1 MLVGANEGLM
11 LRTNLVETKA
21 NMALAKLAGFRA
33 VNLHAFWWPDV
44 TEPREYDQQTLG
56 NVAGAS
62 RLLGIPV
69 FVAVTNTRGR
79 YTPQDDDQREQFAK
93 FAANVAEDFPSFT
106 RIIVGNEPNLSNF
119 WQPQFDENGGDLAA
133 VNYEKTLATTY
144 DALKAVSPKITVIG
158 GAVSPARARRSARG
172 QQVALADD
180 LHPRPR
186 RGLQAERPC
195 RADHG
200 LVRLPPVRREL
211 ERASH
216 DAPRDLDQHHDR
228 RLHKLVKVL
237 GQAFDGTNQIGSKI
251 PIIYDEYG
259 IESTIPKSKAKK
271 YTGAEPASTK
281 PVSPAVQGERYKQAL
296 SLAFCQPTVEGM
308 FLYHAFDEVGRG
320 QWQSGLYYVDHTA
333 KPSLS
338 IVRQA
343 FQEVARG
350 VIARCPGMRL
360 GVNAKVAFQAPRQAS
375 AAGKRGSAIQFR
387 LSCNLDCQYTSG
399 VIDLSNGKSVLAASA
414 RRPAGRRRTV
424 KMPRAG
430 AAEGPLPRGGLLGRR
445 GQSRGGQPQ
454 GEPALHGSV
463 TLTGVHRRCLNIWL
477 TRCCLH
483 GCVVGRVRQMRTIAI
498 SAVLAAVVF
507 SCAWGGF
514 CLGQVVRRP

>member
-93 FAANVAEDFPSFT
+93 FAANVADDFPSFT
-106 RIIVGNEPNLSNF
+106 KIIVGNEPNLSNF

-158 GAVSPARARRSARG
+158 GAVSPRG
-172 QQVALADD
+172 HDD
-180 LHPRPR
+180 PN
-186 RGLQAERPC
+186 A
-195 RADHG
+195 
-200 LVRLPPVRREL
+200 
-211 ERASH
+211 ASKSH
-216 DAPRDLDQHHDR
+216 SPTIFIRDLGEAYKQSGRAGPIMDWFAFHPYGANSSELPTTRHSTSTSITIADYD
-228 RLHKLVKVL
+228 KLVKAL

-251 PIIYDEYG
+251 PVIYDEYG

-360 GVNAKVAFQAPRQAS
+360 EVNAKVAFQAPRQAS

-399 VIDLSNGKSVLAASA
+399 VIDLSNGKSVLAALGQA
-414 RRPAGRRRTV
+414 TGGKAKNVKLPRRALQKGRYRV
-424 KMPRAG
+424 VISLVAAVNPG
-430 AAEGPLPRGGLLGRR
+430 AASRKASLP
-445 GQSRGGQPQ
+445 
-454 GEPALHGSV
+454 
-463 TLTGVHRRCLNIWL
+463 
-477 TRCCLH
+477 
-483 GCVVGRVRQMRTIAI
+483 
-498 SAVLAAVVF
+498 F
-507 SCAWGGF
+507 
-514 CLGQVVRRP
+514 VVR